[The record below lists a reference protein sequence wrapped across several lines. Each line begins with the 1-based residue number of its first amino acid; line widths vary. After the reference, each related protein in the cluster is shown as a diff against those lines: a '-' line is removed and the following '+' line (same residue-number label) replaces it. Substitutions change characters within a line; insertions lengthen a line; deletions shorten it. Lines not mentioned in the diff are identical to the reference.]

1 MPEFF
6 DPKTKLREL
15 LSAGVHFGHLTRRW
29 NPKMRPFIFMEKNG
43 IHVIDLKKTVE
54 CLETACTKMAQIVA
68 SGEKILFI
76 GTKRQAQSIVMNE
89 AERSGMFYVVNR
101 WLGGMLTNFSTIRK
115 SIKHMQNLDKM
126 EMDGTFEKIT
136 KKERLIITREKA
148 KLRKVFNGIEEMK
161 QLPGGVFVIDTK
173 KETIAVKE
181 ANRIGI
187 PVFAMVDTNCDPDR
201 IDYPIPGNDDAFLAV
216 KAITKTVA
224 DAIVEATQNRAAYL
238 QETAPDD
245 LETAMTQGVHHENYS
260 VEDEKPEKTAE
271 VEAPVEAEN
280 TAAEPAETTSEPL
293 KEEVPVAVEEVAVE
307 TTEAAA
313 GSSKKKAA
321 AKKAVSK
328 TEN

>member
-1 MPEFF
+1 MHEFF
-6 DPKTKLREL
+6 DPKAKLREL

-29 NPKMRPFIFMEKNG
+29 NPKMRPYIFMEKNG

-54 CLETACTKMAQIVA
+54 CLELACNKMAQIVA

-76 GTKRQAQSIVMNE
+76 GTKRQAQGLVQQE
-89 AERSGMFYVVNR
+89 AERSGMYYVVNR

-136 KKERLIITREKA
+136 KKERLIISREKT
-148 KLRKVFNGIEEMK
+148 KLRRVFNGIEEMK

-173 KETIAVKE
+173 KELIAVKE

-187 PVFAMVDTNCDPDR
+187 PVFAMVDSNCDPDR
-201 IDYPIPGNDDAFLAV
+201 IDYPIPGNDDAFLAI

-224 DAIVEATQNRAAYL
+224 DAIVEATQNRDVYL
-238 QETAPDD
+238 QDTASED
-245 LETAMTQGVHHENYS
+245 LAAAMTQGVHHENYAK
-260 VEDEKPEKTAE
+260 EDAS
-271 VEAPVEAEN
+271 EA
-280 TAAEPAETTSEPL
+280 
-293 KEEVPVAVEEVAVE
+293 EVPVAKEPVPVAAEEVAAEEVAAAPVE
-307 TTEAAA
+307 TPVEP
-313 GSSKKKAA
+313 SEEKAPEE
-321 AKKAVSK
+321 KEVSK